1 MVEAMTTRTRLSILL
16 VSTPLLAFIVFGG
29 MGRASANDQGFQH
42 LRVFEDVV
50 SLILNN
56 YVEDAKVDKV
66 MEGAMRGLADG
77 LDPDS
82 AYLTAAEVKSI
93 DPGEATPADDVGIE
107 LTRQYYLR
115 VIAARDDSPAAKA
128 GLQTGDYVRA
138 IDGKPARDLS
148 VFEGMR
154 MLRGAPGSKVTLT
167 IIRGNAAEP
176 RQIDLVREKTPGA
189 VVTGRMINP
198 ELGYLR
204 IAAFGADAPA
214 KVRAQADSLAKAGA
228 KALIV
233 DIRHT
238 AEGPFTSGLD
248 TARLF
253 VKSGTLAMIAGR
265 DEQKA
270 PAAAAAMPTPAPQ
283 APANQPD
290 KPAKPSAAA
299 IKETIAAK
307 AGDGAIALPV
317 TLLVT
322 TGTSGAAEL
331 FASALEGN
339 KRADLIGERTL
350 GRAGIQKLVRLPDG
364 RGLLLTN
371 ARYLTPDGEII
382 QGHGLTP
389 DVAVDEPD
397 VDFDQPRPA
406 KDAILDSAVERLTK
420 KKAA

>member
-1 MVEAMTTRTRLSILL
+1 MAEAMTTRTRLSVLL
-16 VSTPLLAFIVFGG
+16 ISTPLLAFIVFGG
-29 MGRASANDQGFQH
+29 MGKASGGDTTFQH

-82 AYLTAAEVKSI
+82 AYLTAADVKSI
-93 DPGEATPADDVGIE
+93 DPVEKVAPGDVGIE

-154 MLRGAPGSKVTLT
+154 LLRGTPGTKVTLT
-167 IIRGNAAEP
+167 VIRGNAAEP
-176 RQIDLVREKTPGA
+176 REIALVREKTPGA
-189 VVTGRMINP
+189 VVTSKMLGP
-198 ELGYLR
+198 DLGYVR
-204 IAAFGADAPA
+204 IATFGADATA
-214 KVRAQADSLAKAGA
+214 KLRAQVDTLSKSGA
-228 KALIV
+228 KQLIIDV
-233 DIRHT
+233 RHT
-238 AEGPFTSGLD
+238 AEGPFASGLD
-248 TARLF
+248 AARLF
-253 VKSGTLAMIAGR
+253 VKSGTLAMISGR
-265 DEQKA
+265 DPEAKPVDTSA
-270 PAAAAAMPTPAPQ
+270 PP
-283 APANQPD
+283 
-290 KPAKPSAAA
+290 KPGEKLPKPSAAS
-299 IKETIAAK
+299 IKETITAK
-307 AGDGAIALPV
+307 AGDGAVTLPV

-331 FASALEGN
+331 FASALDGN
-339 KRADLIGERTL
+339 KRAELIGERTL

-364 RGLLLTN
+364 RGLWLTTS
-371 ARYLTPDGEII
+371 RYLTPDGETI
-382 QGHGLTP
+382 QGRGLTP
-389 DVAVDEPD
+389 ALAVDDPD

-406 KDAILDSAVERLTK
+406 NDPILDTAVDRIGK